1 MRTAA
6 QETASQIALRNNS
19 KDVGGKD
26 SMDVIL
32 VKGEYMQSSKQFFVD
47 FS

>member
-6 QETASQIALRNNS
+6 QETASQRALRNNS

-32 VKGEYMQSSKQFFVD
+32 VKGSTCNQANNFL
-47 FS
+47 